1 MKFIQNTMREKRETE
16 IFYDFKSNFDHPHYF
31 GSDNRALFLDR
42 DGVIIK
48 DVNYISNPEDVE
60 LEIGVIELLNKAY
73 EHKLPVFIVTNQSGI
88 SRGFYKWDDFHKVN
102 EKIIELIGQPNPIY
116 SIYANSHIETS
127 TDNWRKPNP
136 NMIFK
141 IANRFNLN
149 LKRSILIGDR
159 ISDLQAGIRS
169 GIRKLI
175 HVETGHGE
183 KEKQKILESIDKDGY
198 FNDSKLKSELIL
210 LKNLNK
216 FPLKLFE
223 LFEC

>member
-1 MKFIQNTMREKRETE
+1 M
-16 IFYDFKSNFDHPHYF
+16 
-31 GSDNRALFLDR
+31 DR
-42 DGVIIK
+42 DGVVIK
-48 DVNYISNPEDVE
+48 DVNYISNPKDVE
-60 LEIGVIELLNKAY
+60 LEIGVIELLKKAY
-73 EHKLPVFIVTNQSGI
+73 ENKLPVFIITNQSGI

-102 EKIIELIGQPNPIY
+102 EKIIELIGHPNPIY

-141 IANRFNLN
+141 IANRCNLN
-149 LKRSILIGDR
+149 LKKSILIGDR

-175 HVETGHGE
+175 HVETGHG
-183 KEKQKILESIDKDGY
+183 KREKQKILESIDKDGY

-210 LKNLNK
+210 LKNLNR